1 MKMIQPVI
9 TVISVLC
16 LLPSLSSL
24 PATSRLTQTASGG
37 SEVVIPC
44 SLQDTSSTSSTACH
58 WVKDGWMVEVG
69 GRFSLRSCDLVI
81 SPVLEADEAEYRCQV
96 GGGQPRLSPPVT
108 LKVNIEPG
116 LPHIQEG
123 DRISLEKADTAQLT
137 CQSSGGRPAPEL
149 EWWDELTGE
158 RVRSEVTQHV
168 ERSGRT
174 FRTTSTLR
182 TPVNK
187 YSRFYCTAHS
197 EAFPALK
204 KSSVVEVNIRGEP
217 RLESVQLRTGESVKI
232 FCHNNIR
239 DSNVQFRW
247 FINDNPI
254 PGETSDVLQINEFS
268 ASYDKS
274 VVKCAAGNDEIIR
287 AVQLTLNSQQK
298 PESTIVTFDQVM
310 KQTQNDVMLS
320 DEESDDEEEEQEEV
334 KKYSKAKTTFVCVVE
349 DTEDVSSEPK
359 YVWINGKL
367 VTNSKATDKNNK
379 SYKCKVVKNGSR
391 KIEKMSKELKSVS
404 KTLRKMSKTLN
415 EFSK

>member
-1 MKMIQPVI
+1 MKMIYQ
-9 TVISVLC
+9 VISIVC
-16 LLPSLSSL
+16 LLPCLSSL
-24 PATSRLTQTASGG
+24 PTASRITQTASGG

-44 SLQDTSSTSSTACH
+44 SLQDTSSTSSRSCH
-58 WVKDGWMVEVG
+58 WVKDGWMVETG

-81 SPVLEADEAEYRCQV
+81 SPVLEGDEAEYRCQL
-96 GGGQPRLSPPVT
+96 GGAQPRMSAPVS

-123 DRISLEKADTAQLT
+123 DRISLERGDIAQLT

-149 EWWDELTGE
+149 EWWNEETGE
-158 RVRSEVTQHV
+158 RIRSEVTQHV

-182 TPVNK
+182 TPLNK
-187 YSRFYCTAHS
+187 YSRLYCTAHS

-217 RLESVQLRTGESVKI
+217 RLEKVQLRTGESVKI
-232 FCHNNIR
+232 FCHNNMR
-239 DSNVQFRW
+239 DNNLQFRW

-254 PGETSDVLQINEFS
+254 PDETSEVLQIDEFS

-287 AVQLTLNSQQK
+287 AVQLTLNNQQK
-298 PESTIVTFDQVM
+298 PESTIVTFDEVM
-310 KQTQNDVMLS
+310 KKTQNEVMLS
-320 DEESDDEEEEQEEV
+320 DEESDDEEEEV
-334 KKYSKAKTTFVCVVE
+334 KKYSKPKTTFVCVVE
-349 DTEDVSSEPK
+349 DTEDVSSSEPK
-359 YVWINGKL
+359 YVWVNGKL

>member
-1 MKMIQPVI
+1 MLSL
-9 TVISVLC
+9 ISIVC
-16 LLPSLSSL
+16 LLPCLPSL
-24 PATSRLTQTASGG
+24 PTSSRITQTATGG
-37 SEVVIPC
+37 SEVVLSC
-44 SLQDTSSTSSTACH
+44 GLQDTSSTSSTSSTSCH

-69 GRFSLRSCDLVI
+69 GRFSMRSCDLVI
-81 SPVLEADEAEYRCQV
+81 SPVLEGDEAEYRCQL
-96 GGGQPRLSPPVT
+96 GGENPRLAAPVR
-108 LKVNIEPG
+108 LKVDLEAG

-123 DRISLEKADTAQLT
+123 DSLSLESGDIAQLT

-149 EWWDELTGE
+149 EWWDDLTGE
-158 RVRSEVTQHV
+158 RIRSEVTQHV
-168 ERSGRT
+168 EREGRT
-174 FRTTSTLR
+174 FRTSSTLR

-187 YSRFYCTAHS
+187 YSRIYCTAHS
-197 EAFPALK
+197 EAFPAIK
-204 KSSVVEVNIRGEP
+204 KSSLVEINIRGAP
-217 RLESVQLRTGESVKI
+217 RLEQVQLRTGESVKI

-247 FINDNPI
+247 FINDKRI

-268 ASYDKS
+268 DSYDKS

-287 AVQLTLNSQQK
+287 AVQLTLNRHQK
-298 PESTIVTFDQVM
+298 PESNIVTFDQVM
-310 KQTQNDVMLS
+310 KQSQKEVMMS
-320 DEESDDEEEEQEEV
+320 DEESDDEVDEDEI
-334 KKYSKAKTTFVCVVE
+334 KKNSKSKTTFVCVVE

-359 YVWINGKL
+359 YVWVNGKL
-367 VTNSKATDKNNK
+367 VTNSKATDKDNK

>member
-1 MKMIQPVI
+1 M
-9 TVISVLC
+9 
-16 LLPSLSSL
+16 
-24 PATSRLTQTASGG
+24 
-37 SEVVIPC
+37 
-44 SLQDTSSTSSTACH
+44 
-58 WVKDGWMVEVG
+58 
-69 GRFSLRSCDLVI
+69 
-81 SPVLEADEAEYRCQV
+81 
-96 GGGQPRLSPPVT
+96 
-108 LKVNIEPG
+108 
-116 LPHIQEG
+116 
-123 DRISLEKADTAQLT
+123 
-137 CQSSGGRPAPEL
+137 
-149 EWWDELTGE
+149 TGE

-168 ERSGRT
+168 ERTGKT

-187 YSRFYCTAHS
+187 YSRIYCTAHS

-232 FCHNNIR
+232 FCHNNIK

-247 FINDNPI
+247 FINEKPI
-254 PGETSDVLQINEFS
+254 PDETSDVLQINEFS

-287 AVQLTLNSQQK
+287 AVQLTLNNQQK
-298 PESTIVTFDQVM
+298 PESTIVTFDEVM
-310 KQTQNDVMLS
+310 KQTQNEVMLS
-320 DEESDDEEEEQEEV
+320 DEESDDEEDEQEEEA
-334 KKYSKAKTTFVCVVE
+334 KKYSKPKTTFVCVVE
-349 DTEDVSSEPK
+349 DTEDVSREPK
-359 YVWINGKL
+359 YVWVNGKL

>member
-1 MKMIQPVI
+1 
-9 TVISVLC
+9 
-16 LLPSLSSL
+16 
-24 PATSRLTQTASGG
+24 
-37 SEVVIPC
+37 
-44 SLQDTSSTSSTACH
+44 
-58 WVKDGWMVEVG
+58 MVETG
-69 GRFSLRSCDLVI
+69 GRFSQRSCDLVI
-81 SPVLEADEAEYRCQV
+81 SPVLEGDEAEYQCQL
-96 GGGQPRLSPPVT
+96 GGAQPRKSAPVT

-123 DRISLEKADTAQLT
+123 DRISLERGDTAQLT

-149 EWWDELTGE
+149 EWWNEETGE
-158 RVRSEVTQHV
+158 RIRSEVTQHV

-182 TPVNK
+182 TPLHK
-187 YSRFYCTAHS
+187 YSRLYCTAHS

-217 RLESVQLRTGESVKI
+217 RLEKVQLRTGESVKI

-239 DSNVQFRW
+239 DNNRQFRW
-247 FINDNPI
+247 FINDKPI
-254 PGETSDVLQINEFS
+254 ADETSEVLQIDEFS
-268 ASYDKS
+268 ATHDKS
-274 VVKCAAGNDEIIR
+274 VVKCASAGNDEILR
-287 AVQLTLNSQQK
+287 AVQLTLNQHQK
-298 PESTIVTFDQVM
+298 PESTIVTFDEVM
-310 KQTQNDVMLS
+310 KKTQNEDEVMLS
-320 DEESDDEEEEQEEV
+320 DEESDDEEDEV

-349 DTEDVSSEPK
+349 DTEDVSSSEPK
-359 YVWINGKL
+359 YVWVNGKL

-391 KIEKMSKELKSVS
+391 KLEKMSKELKSVS